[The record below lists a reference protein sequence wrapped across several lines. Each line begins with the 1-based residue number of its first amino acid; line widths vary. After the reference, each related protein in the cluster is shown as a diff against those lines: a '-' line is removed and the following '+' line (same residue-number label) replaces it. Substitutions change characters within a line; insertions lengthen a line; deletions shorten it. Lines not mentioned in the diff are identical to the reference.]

1 MITIVAGIGWAS
13 LRAVAG
19 RHDRDERY
27 RCFRRDLGRVI
38 LLGLEILVA
47 ADIIRTVAVSPSV
60 ESAGALAI
68 VVAIR
73 IALSFS
79 LEVEL
84 EGRWPW
90 RRGDDPHAPG

>member
-1 MITIVAGIGWAS
+1 M
-13 LRAVAG
+13 LRG
-19 RHDRDERY
+19 CHPRHERY
-27 RCFRRDLGRVI
+27 RRFRHDLGRVI

-60 ESAGALAI
+60 ESASSLAI
-68 VVAIR
+68 IVAIR

-90 RRGDDPHAPG
+90 RRRDDPPASG